1 MKMLYKVVIKAAR
14 LLRMRRLETWS
25 YMRWLRWW
33 MHEDPVMGYW
43 KFAAEYLGTGEIQAE
58 ADA

>member
-1 MKMLYKVVIKAAR
+1 MRTLYKAVNRAAR

-25 YMRWLRWW
+25 YARWLRRW
-33 MHEDPVMGYW
+33 MREDPVMGYW
-43 KFAAEYLGTGEIQAE
+43 KFAAEYLGTGEIPTE